1 MAYFLVLIL
10 IFFIV
15 GMYFYYERKIT
26 LTRKQ
31 IMLMSKQYKNNKN
44 DLKNSFYKNMHIEF
58 LIPTSKK
65 ALTNNNVNIFLAPV
79 NNSPIVNSLNIKMEV
94 SLLDCALIDNNIWF
108 YVSLPLDSKVN
119 CRGWI
124 EKKNLSII
132 YSSSQ
137 DLIKQY

>member
-79 NNSPIVNSLNIKMEV
+79 NNSPIVNS
-94 SLLDCALIDNNIWF
+94 
-108 YVSLPLDSKVN
+108 
-119 CRGWI
+119 
-124 EKKNLSII
+124 
-132 YSSSQ
+132 
-137 DLIKQY
+137 